1 MNIIEQNLESIY
13 EIIYSTEY
21 RQELKEIYYYIAIHL
36 QEEVIAKKLVHKIQE
51 EILDLSYMP
60 RKYKRLKK
68 TRNIGIHQRNVKNYN
83 IIYQIDIKI
92 KKVYILHIFYS
103 RRNYLK
109 LI

>member
-1 MNIIEQNLESIY
+1 M
-13 EIIYSTEY
+13 
-21 RQELKEIYYYIAIHL
+21 IAN
-36 QEEVIAKKLVHKIQE
+36 KLLHKIQE
-51 EILDLSYMP
+51 EILYLSYMP
-60 RKYKRLKK
+60 IKYKRLKK

>member
-1 MNIIEQNLESIY
+1 MMNEAREDIEGIQ
-13 EIIYSTEY
+13 
-21 RQELKEIYYYIAIHL
+21 YYISYVLHEPNVSRRLIR
-36 QEEVIAKKLVHKIQE
+36 KIQE
-51 EILDLSYMP
+51 EISDLDYMP

-68 TRNIGIHQRNVKNYN
+68 SRDIGIHQRTVNNYN

-103 RRNYLK
+103 KRNYLK

>member
-1 MNIIEQNLESIY
+1 MNIIEQNLELIY

-36 QEEVIAKKLVHKIQE
+36 QEGMIAKKLVNKIQK
-51 EILDLSYMP
+51 EILDLEYMP
-60 RKYKRLKK
+60 RKYKILKTTNHK
-68 TRNIGIHQRNVKNYN
+68 EIHQKTVKNYD

-92 KKVYILHIFYS
+92 KKVYILHIFYFK
-103 RRNYLK
+103 RNYLK

>member
-1 MNIIEQNLESIY
+1 MIDN
-13 EIIYSTEY
+13 
-21 RQELKEIYYYIAIHL
+21 
-36 QEEVIAKKLVHKIQE
+36 KLLHKIQE